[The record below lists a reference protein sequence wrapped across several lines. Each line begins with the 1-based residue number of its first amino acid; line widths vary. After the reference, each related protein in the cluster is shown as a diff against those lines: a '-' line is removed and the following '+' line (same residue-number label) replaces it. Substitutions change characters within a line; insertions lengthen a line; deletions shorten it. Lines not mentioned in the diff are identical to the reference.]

1 LNGGKMSNKNS
12 LVKFGETELQLT
24 INPNNEIEMDMA
36 ELSKALGFSDIRAFK
51 TFLSNNSE
59 LQNIEYSSVKKG
71 LSNEGGVLKKRDK
84 RVFNQD
90 GIFEAAYLAN
100 TERAKDFRRFI
111 KAFSKEMITRIK
123 NNQIALNQG
132 VPALQTKIEPKIDQ
146 MLELVTQRDD
156 EIANIFEFFEK
167 AKTYF
172 EMIGVMQE
180 DIKLIKSKMDEIV
193 DAVNELSDEV
203 YGDEDGGKQ

>member
-1 LNGGKMSNKNS
+1 MNDKNN
-12 LVKFGETELQLT
+12 LVVFENTELQVMV
-24 INPNNEIEMDMA
+24 NNNHEIEMDID
-36 ELSKALGFSDIRAFK
+36 ELAKALNFK
-51 TFLSNNSE
+51 EKDYLKKLIARNPE
-59 LQNIEYSSVKKG
+59 LQSSEFSKIKKV

-90 GIFEAAYLAN
+90 GIFEISYLAN
-100 TERAKDFRRFI
+100 TDRAKEFRRFI

-167 AKTYF
+167 AKEYF
-172 EMIGVMQE
+172 EMIGVMQK
-180 DIKLIKSKMDEIV
+180 DIKLIKTKMDEIV

>member
-1 LNGGKMSNKNS
+1 MNDKKN
-12 LVKFGETELQLT
+12 LVVFENTELQVMV
-24 INPNNEIEMDMA
+24 NNNHEIEMDID
-36 ELSKALGFSDIRAFK
+36 ELIKALGFESKKSIEHLIVR
-51 TFLSNNSE
+51 NPE
-59 LQNIEYSSVKKG
+59 LQSPEFSKIKKV

-90 GIFEAAYLAN
+90 GIFEISYLAN
-100 TERAKDFRRFI
+100 TDRAKEFRKFI
-111 KAFSKEMITRIK
+111 KTFSKEMITRIK

-180 DIKLIKSKMDEIV
+180 DIKLIKSKIDEIV

>member
-1 LNGGKMSNKNS
+1 MNNKNN
-12 LVKFGETELQLT
+12 LVVFENTELQVMV
-24 INPNNEIEMDMA
+24 NDNNEIEMDID
-36 ELSKALGFSDIRAFK
+36 EIIKALGFESKKSIEHLIAR
-51 TFLSNNSE
+51 NPE
-59 LQNIEYSSVKKG
+59 LQSSEFSKIKKV
-71 LSNEGGVLKKRDK
+71 LSNEGGALKKRDK

-90 GIFEAAYLAN
+90 GIFEISYLAN
-100 TERAKDFRRFI
+100 TDRAKDFRKFM

-172 EMIGVMQE
+172 EMIGLMQE
-180 DIKLIKSKMDEIV
+180 DIKLIKSKVDEIV
-193 DAVNELSDEV
+193 GAVNELSDEV
-203 YGDEDGGKQ
+203 YGDEDGGEQ

>member
-1 LNGGKMSNKNS
+1 MNDKNN
-12 LVKFGETELQLT
+12 LVVFENTELQVMV
-24 INPNNEIEMDMA
+24 NNNHEIEMDID
-36 ELSKALGFSDIRAFK
+36 ELAKALNFK
-51 TFLSNNSE
+51 EKDYLKKLIARNPE
-59 LQNIEYSSVKKG
+59 LQSSEFSKIKKV

-90 GIFEAAYLAN
+90 GIFEISYLAN
-100 TERAKDFRRFI
+100 TDRAKEFRRFI

-123 NNQIALNQG
+123 SNQIALNQG

-167 AKTYF
+167 AKEYF
-172 EMIGVMQE
+172 EMIGVMQK
-180 DIKLIKSKMDEIV
+180 DIKLIKTKMDEIV

>member
-1 LNGGKMSNKNS
+1 MNDKNN
-12 LVKFGETELQLT
+12 LVVFENTELQVMV
-24 INPNNEIEMDMA
+24 NNNHEIEMDID
-36 ELSKALGFSDIRAFK
+36 ELIKALGFESKKSIEHLIVR
-51 TFLSNNSE
+51 NPE
-59 LQNIEYSSVKKG
+59 LQSPEFSKIKKV

-90 GIFEAAYLAN
+90 GIFEISYLAN
-100 TERAKDFRRFI
+100 TDRAKEFRKFI

-123 NNQIALNQG
+123 NNQIALNTG
-132 VPALQTKIEPKIDQ
+132 VPTLPATIEPKLDKMMEI
-146 MLELVTQRDD
+146 LSQRDI
-156 EIANIFEFFEK
+156 EIESIFEFFEK
-167 AKTYF
+167 ARKYF

>member
-1 LNGGKMSNKNS
+1 MNNKNN
-12 LVKFGETELQLT
+12 LVVFENTELQVMV
-24 INPNNEIEMDMA
+24 NNNHEIEMDID
-36 ELSKALGFSDIRAFK
+36 ELAKALGFKDKNSFK
-51 TFLSNNSE
+51 SIILRNPE
-59 LQNIEYSSVKKG
+59 LQSPEYSSMKKV

-90 GIFEAAYLAN
+90 GIFEISYLAN
-100 TERAKDFRRFI
+100 TDRAKDFRKFI

-146 MLELVTQRDD
+146 MLELVTQRDY

-172 EMIGVMQE
+172 EMIGLMQE
-180 DIKLIKSKMDEIV
+180 DIKLIKSKVDEIV
-193 DAVNELSDEV
+193 GAVNELSDEV
-203 YGDEDGGKQ
+203 YGDEDGGEQ

>member
-1 LNGGKMSNKNS
+1 MNDKNN
-12 LVKFGETELQLT
+12 LVVFENTELQVMV
-24 INPNNEIEMDMA
+24 NNNHEIEMDMA

-59 LQNIEYSSVKKG
+59 LQNIEYSSVKKV

-84 RVFNQD
+84 RVFNQE

-100 TERAKDFRRFI
+100 TQRAKEFRRFI

-167 AKTYF
+167 AKEYF
-172 EMIGVMQE
+172 EMIGVMQK

-203 YGDEDGGKQ
+203 YGDEDGGEQ

>member
-1 LNGGKMSNKNS
+1 VEEMNDKNN
-12 LVKFGETELQLT
+12 LVVFENTELQVM
-24 INPNNEIEMDMA
+24 INNNHEIEMDMD
-36 ELSKALGFSDIRAFK
+36 ELIKALGFESKKSIEHLIIR
-51 TFLSNNSE
+51 NPE
-59 LQNIEYSSVKKG
+59 LQSPEFSKIKKV

-90 GIFEAAYLAN
+90 GIFEISYLAN
-100 TERAKDFRRFI
+100 TDRAKEFRKFI

>member
-1 LNGGKMSNKNS
+1 MNDKNN
-12 LVKFGETELQLT
+12 LIVFENTELQVMV
-24 INPNNEIEMDMA
+24 NNNHEIEMDID
-36 ELSKALGFSDIRAFK
+36 ELAKALNFK
-51 TFLSNNSE
+51 EKDYLKKLIARNPE
-59 LQNIEYSSVKKG
+59 LQSSEFSKIKKV

-90 GIFEAAYLAN
+90 GIFEISYLAN
-100 TERAKDFRRFI
+100 TDRAKEFRKFI

-167 AKTYF
+167 AKEYF
-172 EMIGVMQE
+172 EMIGVMQK
-180 DIKLIKSKMDEIV
+180 DIKLIKTKMDEIV

>member
-1 LNGGKMSNKNS
+1 MNDKNN
-12 LVKFGETELQLT
+12 LVLFENTELQVMV
-24 INPNNEIEMDMA
+24 NNNHEIEMDMA

-59 LQNIEYSSVKKG
+59 LQNIEYSSVKKV

-84 RVFNQD
+84 RIFNQD

-100 TERAKDFRRFI
+100 TQRAKEFRRFI

-167 AKTYF
+167 AKEYF
-172 EMIGVMQE
+172 EMIGVMQK

>member
-1 LNGGKMSNKNS
+1 MNDKNN
-12 LVKFGETELQLT
+12 LVVFENTELQVMV
-24 INPNNEIEMDMA
+24 NNNHEIEMDID
-36 ELSKALGFSDIRAFK
+36 ELAKALNFK
-51 TFLSNNSE
+51 EKDYLKKLIARNPE
-59 LQNIEYSSVKKG
+59 LQSSEFSKIKKV

-90 GIFEAAYLAN
+90 GIFEISYLAN
-100 TERAKDFRRFI
+100 TDRAKEFRKFI

-123 NNQIALNQG
+123 SNQIALNQG

-167 AKTYF
+167 AKEYF
-172 EMIGVMQE
+172 EMIGVMQK
-180 DIKLIKSKMDEIV
+180 DIKLIKTKMDEIV

>member
-1 LNGGKMSNKNS
+1 MSNKNS

-24 INPNNEIEMDMA
+24 INPNNEIEMDID
-36 ELSKALGFSDIRAFK
+36 ELIKALGFESKKSIEHLIAR
-51 TFLSNNSE
+51 NPE
-59 LQNIEYSSVKKG
+59 LQSPEFSKIKKV
-71 LSNEGGVLKKRDK
+71 LSNEGGILKKRDK

-90 GIFEAAYLAN
+90 GIFEISYLAN
-100 TERAKDFRRFI
+100 TDRAKEFRKFI

-123 NNQIALNQG
+123 NNQIALNTG
-132 VPALQTKIEPKIDQ
+132 VPTLPATIEPKLDKMMEI
-146 MLELVTQRDD
+146 LSQRDI
-156 EIANIFEFFEK
+156 EIESIFEFFEK
-167 AKTYF
+167 ARKYF

-180 DIKLIKSKMDEIV
+180 DIKLIKTKMDEIV

>member
-1 LNGGKMSNKNS
+1 MNDKNN
-12 LVKFGETELQLT
+12 LIVFENTELQVMV
-24 INPNNEIEMDMA
+24 NNNHEIEMDID
-36 ELSKALGFSDIRAFK
+36 ELIKALGFESKKSIEHLIVR
-51 TFLSNNSE
+51 NPE
-59 LQNIEYSSVKKG
+59 LQSPEFSKIKKV

-90 GIFEAAYLAN
+90 GIFEISYLAN
-100 TERAKDFRRFI
+100 TDRAKEFRRFI

-180 DIKLIKSKMDEIV
+180 DIKLIKTKMDEIV

>member
-1 LNGGKMSNKNS
+1 MNDKNN
-12 LVKFGETELQLT
+12 LIVFENTELQVMV
-24 INPNNEIEMDMA
+24 NNNHEIEMDID
-36 ELSKALGFSDIRAFK
+36 ELIKALGFESKKSIEHLIVR
-51 TFLSNNSE
+51 NPE
-59 LQNIEYSSVKKG
+59 LQSPEFSKIKKV

-90 GIFEAAYLAN
+90 GIFEISYLAN
-100 TERAKDFRRFI
+100 TDRAKEFRKFI
-111 KAFSKEMITRIK
+111 KTFSKEMITRIK

>member
-1 LNGGKMSNKNS
+1 MNDKNN
-12 LVKFGETELQLT
+12 LVVFENTELQVMV
-24 INPNNEIEMDMA
+24 NNNHEIEMDMD
-36 ELSKALGFSDIRAFK
+36 ELAKALGFKDKDSFK
-51 TFLSNNSE
+51 SIILRNPE
-59 LQNIEYSSVKKG
+59 LQSPEFSKIKKV

-90 GIFEAAYLAN
+90 GIFEISYLAN
-100 TERAKDFRRFI
+100 TDRAKEFRKFI

-132 VPALQTKIEPKIDQ
+132 VPLQTRIEPKIDQ

>member
-1 LNGGKMSNKNS
+1 MNDKNN
-12 LVKFGETELQLT
+12 LVVFENTELQVMV
-24 INPNNEIEMDMA
+24 NNNHEIEMDID
-36 ELSKALGFSDIRAFK
+36 ELAKALNFK
-51 TFLSNNSE
+51 EKDYLKKLIARNPE
-59 LQNIEYSSVKKG
+59 LQSSEFSKIKKV

-90 GIFEAAYLAN
+90 GIFEISYLAN
-100 TERAKDFRRFI
+100 TDRAKDFRRFI

-180 DIKLIKSKMDEIV
+180 DIKLIKSKMEEIV

>member
-1 LNGGKMSNKNS
+1 MNDKNN
-12 LVKFGETELQLT
+12 LIVFENTELQVMV
-24 INPNNEIEMDMA
+24 NNNHEIEMDMA

-59 LQNIEYSSVKKG
+59 LQNIEYSSVKKV

-84 RVFNQD
+84 RIFNQD

-100 TERAKDFRRFI
+100 TQRAKEFRRFI

-167 AKTYF
+167 AKEYF
-172 EMIGVMQE
+172 EMIGVMQK

>member
-1 LNGGKMSNKNS
+1 MNDKNN
-12 LVKFGETELQLT
+12 LVVFENTELQVMV
-24 INPNNEIEMDMA
+24 NNNHEIEMDMA

-59 LQNIEYSSVKKG
+59 LQNIEYSSVKKV
-71 LSNEGGVLKKRDK
+71 LNNEGGVLKKRDK

-100 TERAKDFRRFI
+100 TQRAKEFRRFI

-167 AKTYF
+167 AKEYF
-172 EMIGVMQE
+172 EMIGVIQK

>member
-1 LNGGKMSNKNS
+1 MNDKNN
-12 LVKFGETELQLT
+12 LVVFENTELQVMV
-24 INPNNEIEMDMA
+24 NNNHEIEMDID
-36 ELSKALGFSDIRAFK
+36 ELAKALNFK
-51 TFLSNNSE
+51 EKDYLKKLIARNPE
-59 LQNIEYSSVKKG
+59 LQSSEFSKIKKV

-90 GIFEAAYLAN
+90 GIFEISYLAN
-100 TERAKDFRRFI
+100 TDRAKEFRRFI

-123 NNQIALNQG
+123 SNQIALNQG

-146 MLELVTQRDD
+146 MLELVTQRDE

-167 AKTYF
+167 AKEYF
-172 EMIGVMQE
+172 EMIGVMQK
-180 DIKLIKSKMDEIV
+180 DIKLIKTKMDEIV

>member
-1 LNGGKMSNKNS
+1 MNDKNN
-12 LVKFGETELQLT
+12 LIVFENTELQVMV
-24 INPNNEIEMDMA
+24 NNNHEIEMDID
-36 ELSKALGFSDIRAFK
+36 ELAKALNFK
-51 TFLSNNSE
+51 EKDYLKKLIARNPE
-59 LQNIEYSSVKKG
+59 LQSSEFSKIKKV

-90 GIFEAAYLAN
+90 GIFEISYLAN
-100 TERAKDFRRFI
+100 TDRAKEFRKFI